1 MIPLRNRH
9 ATDPSACDSRKYEY
23 LLPSYCL
30 LPPRSGDV
38 LSKRLDKSSPGWRE
52 ALGPAAE
59 FADAGLAA
67 IEAAAE
73 AGAEVVESKPDDE
86 IRVDKKMRGEF
97 ERKRGWR
104 VDEQTLDRFKALI
117 AKYKGTQWVSNKTHV
132 RS

>member
-1 MIPLRNRH
+1 M
-9 ATDPSACDSRKYEY
+9 
-23 LLPSYCL
+23 
-30 LPPRSGDV
+30 
-38 LSKRLDKSSPGWRE
+38 
-52 ALGPAAE
+52 GPAAE

-73 AGAEVVESKPDDE
+73 AEAEVVESKPDDE